1 MDRLRSALDRGVPD
15 ANSAEVAWLAKVSKA
30 PGSLTARMSV
40 TVDSM
45 GKQQFNRCR
54 WMPRGEDLPAKGDR
68 ALVVLDELGDAW
80 VIAWW
85 PA

>member
-1 MDRLRSALDRGVPD
+1 MRNVPGLPGRSSTDSND
-15 ANSAEVAWLAKVSKA
+15 AEVGWRALISKA
-30 PGSLTARMSV
+30 PASMSARCSV

-45 GKQQFNRCR
+45 GKQQFDRCR
-54 WMPRGEDLPAKGDR
+54 WMPRGEDLPARGDR
-68 ALVVLDELGDAW
+68 ALIVLDELGDAW